1 MNFIERIA
9 FFIIVNLFGVPVHVT
24 VFNSPYPWA
33 VVGSLFAHYFLAKW
47 WWKKLM

>member
-1 MNFIERIA
+1 MNFTERIA

-33 VVGSLFAHYFLAKW
+33 VLGSLIVHYVAAKAW
-47 WWKKLM
+47 WDKL